1 MPDQEPQPQSSEL
14 ASFGEE
20 LRREREI
27 RGISLKEIADA
38 TKISKRFLDAIE
50 RNDHKT
56 LPAPVFTRGFV
67 REYARYLGLNS
78 DEMVNRYNFA
88 AVGDERIEQSAHLDR
103 LTTPQAPPLPR
114 KKAPP
119 KGIPPPYARVD
130 RNVYILILV
139 VVALA
144 GVSYWALKHRRETR
158 ANEERIAAETKAV
171 QTATV
176 APPPLGPAQTAS
188 TSTQPPAGVPA
199 KLIMSLEITRSSWV
213 TLEADGQRL
222 INDELRP
229 GFHRTVEAKDAFR
242 FKTIGNAGGVA
253 VTLNDTPVPSLGG
266 DGQVL
271 HDVVFDRAALQKL
284 QLASAPPQQ

>member
-1 MPDQEPQPQSSEL
+1 MPDQEPQPQISEL

-78 DEMVNRYNFA
+78 EEMVNRYNFA

-114 KKAPP
+114 KKLPP
-119 KGIPPPYARVD
+119 KSIPPAYARVD
-130 RNVYILILV
+130 RNVYILIIV
-139 VVALA
+139 VIALA

-158 ANEERIAAETKAV
+158 ANEERLAAEARVAV
-171 QTATV
+171 
-176 APPPLGPAQTAS
+176 PPPIVSPLPAPVQNAS
-188 TSTQPPAGVPA
+188 TSTQLPAGIPA
-199 KLIMSLEITRSSWV
+199 KLTLSIEITQTSWI
-213 TLEADGQRL
+213 TLDADGERL
-222 INDELRP
+222 INDELRR

-242 FKTIGNAGGVA
+242 FKTIGNAAGVTM
-253 VTLNDTPVPSLGG
+253 TLNDVPVPSLGH

-271 HDVVFDRAALQKL
+271 HDVVLDRAALQKL
-284 QLASAPPQQ
+284 QNPSAPNQQ